1 MHLSTRF
8 GYGLGQV
15 SDGVKAAAFN
25 TFLFFYFNQVLGLSG
40 SLAGMA
46 ALLALV
52 VDAVT
57 DPMIG
62 QISDNF
68 RSRWGRR
75 HPFMLAGALPFGL
88 ALVLLFTPP
97 AGLGELGLFSWMLG
111 WAIVVRMLLTL
122 FYVPHLSLG
131 AELVKDYHE
140 RTSLIGMRVFFSV
153 MGSLLVSV
161 IGFVVFFPVTEEY
174 ANGMLNPEGYT
185 SFAVFCGVLGS
196 VTMLISIFATRKTI
210 PTLTQAQTDG
220 PKSHPVLAL
229 VTVVSTL
236 KEKNFRI
243 LFSTVL
249 LFMIMAGVT
258 QTLLVYTATYVF
270 GFDPKHLGLLASSTI
285 IGIFAA
291 PWIAKTLSRRFD
303 KKKALSIN
311 VLIACVVGFSGQFL
325 FLAGLFDPLS
335 VEEKLTVVFLANGIS
350 QGFFIA
356 YVIIIDSMLTDIID
370 EHELKTGRREEGLYF
385 AARALAQK
393 ASYGLGAFVAGV
405 ALDIIH
411 FPTGASP
418 ETVPSDA
425 ILKLS
430 ILAGPVSMLAF
441 MMTIVVAR
449 SYALNQAKHTE
460 ILAKIEAARA

>member
-1 MHLSTRF
+1 MQLSIRV

-62 QISDNF
+62 QYSDNF

-75 HPFMLAGALPFGL
+75 HPFMLVGAIPFGL
-88 ALVLLFTPP
+88 ALIMLFSPP
-97 AGLGELGLFSWMLG
+97 AGLGEMELFSWMLA
-111 WAIVVRMLLTL
+111 WAIVVRVLLTL

-140 RTSLIGMRVFFSV
+140 RTSLIGLRVFFSV
-153 MGSLLVSV
+153 MGSLVVSV
-161 IGFVVFFPVTEEY
+161 VGFVVFFPVTDEY
-174 ANGMLNPEGYT
+174 SNGMLNPNAYAR
-185 SFAVFCGVLGS
+185 FAIFCGILGS
-196 VTMLISIFATRKTI
+196 ATMLISIFATRKTI
-210 PTLTQAQTDG
+210 PQLAQAKMG
-220 PKSHPVLAL
+220 GRKSHPLLA
-229 VTVVSTL
+229 VAAVFSTL
-236 KEKNFRI
+236 KQKNFRV

-270 GFDPKHLGLLASSTI
+270 GFDPKHLGLLASSAI
-285 IGIFAA
+285 IGILSA
-291 PWIAKTLSRRFD
+291 PWIAKTMSRRFD
-303 KKKALSIN
+303 KQKALTIN
-311 VLIACVVGFSGQFL
+311 VTVACLFGFSSQFL
-325 FLAGLFDPLS
+325 FLAGLFDAMS
-335 VEEKLTVVFLANGIS
+335 VEEKLSWVFLTNGIS

-370 EHELKTGRREEGLYF
+370 EHEMNTGRREEGLYF

-393 ASYGLGAFVAGV
+393 ASYGLGAFFAGV
-405 ALDIIH
+405 ALDIIS

-418 ETVPSDA
+418 ESISNDA
-425 ILKLS
+425 IINLS
-430 ILAGPVSMLAF
+430 LLAGPISMFAF
-441 MMTIVVAR
+441 LMTIVVCKP
-449 SYALNQAKHTE
+449 YALNQKQHAE
-460 ILAKIEAARA
+460 ILANIEAARA